1 MNKSK
6 ELRKGL
12 MLVLSSPSGAG
23 KTSICKKVISLDRKI
38 SLSVSYTTRPKRKS
52 EKEGRDYF
60 FVSKEKFE
68 DLKKKNFF
76 IEFANVFDHWY
87 GTPKDFIEQNLNN
100 GEDVIFDIDWQGA
113 QKLSDFSKN
122 DVVSIF
128 ILPPSNKELHERLK
142 KRAEDSLETVSKRMS
157 KARSEISHWIEYDY
171 VLINNDLENCSLD
184 VLNILN
190 AERKKRNRQK
200 FIFDFI
206 ARLLD

>member
-1 MNKSK
+1 
-6 ELRKGL
+6 

>member
-52 EKEGRDYF
+52 EKEGKDYF

-68 DLKKKNFF
+68 DLKKKSFF

-87 GTPKDFIEQNLNN
+87 GTPKDFIENNLNK

-128 ILPPSNKELHERLK
+128 ILPPSKKELHERLK
-142 KRAEDSLETVSKRMS
+142 KRAEDSLETVNKRMS

-171 VLINNDLENCSLD
+171 VLINEDLEKCTD
-184 VLNILN
+184 EIVTILK
-190 AERKKRNRQK
+190 AERKKRYRQK
-200 FIFDFI
+200 FIFGLI
-206 ARLLD
+206 EKLLK

>member
-52 EKEGRDYF
+52 EKEGKDYF

-68 DLKKKNFF
+68 DLKKKSFF

-87 GTPKDFIEQNLNN
+87 GTPKDFIENNLNN

-142 KRAEDSLETVSKRMS
+142 KRAEDSSETVSKRMR

-171 VLINNDLENCSLD
+171 VLINNNLEDCTSD